1 MNIDFSAA
9 FEAGMTSEEIIDQ
22 LHKAQ
27 IEYQK
32 KQEEVDKSSARA
44 EARAY
49 LINAIV
55 AYDEAFNISGE
66 EWDQEDLK
74 DLESVIIEVEKKI
87 PFLLQMYKLKEKM
100 ESMGE
105 EDIMRFFQ

>member
-1 MNIDFSAA
+1 MNIDFNAA
-9 FEAGMTSEEIIDQ
+9 FEEGMTSEEIIDQ

-55 AYDEAFNISGE
+55 TYDEAFNITGE
-66 EWDQEDLK
+66 KWDQEDLK
-74 DLESVIIEVEKKI
+74 DLENVIIEVEKKI

-100 ESMGE
+100 ENMDE